1 MSNERTEKKAVAIVS
16 LSIDPYLLKRL
27 DEKAD
32 VEGRSRSQMI
42 ARMIKY
48 YFIMTK
54 ELG

>member
-1 MSNERTEKKAVAIVS
+1 MLNVRTEKKPVTIVS
-16 LSIDPYLLKRL
+16 LSIDPELLKLL

-32 VEGRSRSQMI
+32 EEGRSRSQMI

-48 YFIMTK
+48 YLIMTK

>member
-1 MSNERTEKKAVAIVS
+1 MNESKEKKQVAIVS
-16 LSIDPYLLKRL
+16 LSIDPDLLKLL

-32 VEGRSRSQMI
+32 EEGRSRSQMI

-48 YFIMTK
+48 YLIMTK